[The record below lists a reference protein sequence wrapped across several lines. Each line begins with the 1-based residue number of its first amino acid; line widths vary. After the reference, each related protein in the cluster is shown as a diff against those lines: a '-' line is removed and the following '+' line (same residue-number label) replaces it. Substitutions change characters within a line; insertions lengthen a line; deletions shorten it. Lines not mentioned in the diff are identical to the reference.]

1 MGVYQDHGSPA
12 VHLEACYPLHRG
24 DSFWLWAGWSVPT
37 VPGLESVDH
46 LFFQCSLGRYGVS
59 SCTGVDHLIFL
70 AGRQGSFVT
79 EDQIGLE

>member
-1 MGVYQDHGSPA
+1 M
-12 VHLEACYPLHRG
+12 
-24 DSFWLWAGWSVPT
+24 
-37 VPGLESVDH
+37 PGLESVDH